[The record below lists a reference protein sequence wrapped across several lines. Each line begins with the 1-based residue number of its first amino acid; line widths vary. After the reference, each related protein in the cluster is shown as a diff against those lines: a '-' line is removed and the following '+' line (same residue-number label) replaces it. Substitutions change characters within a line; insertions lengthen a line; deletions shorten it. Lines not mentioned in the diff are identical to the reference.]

1 MINMRLKIQLR
12 PGLLFNILLWK
23 EVNLNHEKGNA
34 VYCFFF
40 YNLLIVKH
48 GKKAKKKISQ
58 SLSLVSLEIF

>member
-1 MINMRLKIQLR
+1 MRLKIQLR

-23 EVNLNHEKGNA
+23 EVNLNHEKGNT

-48 GKKAKKKISQ
+48 GKKAKKKIS
-58 SLSLVSLEIF
+58 